1 MKQFYYRS
9 VPGFLLSLA
18 LMYPARAADNA
29 PTVDSILDKFVEV
42 SGGKSALEKIKSRTI
57 KGELEMLGS
66 TSDWVMSAKA
76 PNKQFSEFN
85 NPAFGAVVEGFD
97 GTVAWSRNQ
106 GGVRVKEGEE
116 LAKLKRDADFYR
128 DLNLKTL
135 YPDLAYK
142 GTDKVDGEEV
152 RALESKPSAS
162 SKERF
167 SFSTKSGLLVLQES
181 EFEGPQGK
189 LSVRVRVDDYRVVDG
204 IKYPHSLK
212 FRIDAGGQEF
222 EFGIKVKEVKHNVS
236 LEDAKF
242 AKPNS

>member
-18 LMYPARAADNA
+18 LLLTARAADNA
-29 PTVDSILDKFVEV
+29 PTVDSILNKFVEA
-42 SGGKSALEKIKSRTI
+42 SGGKGALEKIKSRTI
-57 KGELEMLGS
+57 KGELELLGS
-66 TSDWVMSAKA
+66 TSDWMMSSKA

-85 NPAFGAVVEGFD
+85 SPTFGAVADGFD
-97 GTVAWSRNQ
+97 GAVAWSRNQ
-106 GGVRVKEGEE
+106 AGVRVKEGEE

-152 RALESKPSAS
+152 HALESKPSSA

-167 SFSTKSGLLVLQES
+167 SFGAKSGLLVLQES

-189 LSVRVRVDDYRVVDG
+189 LGVRFQMSDYRAVDG
-204 IKYPHSLK
+204 IKYPHSMK
-212 FRIDAGGQEF
+212 FKIDAGGQEF
-222 EFGIKVKEVKHNVS
+222 EFAIKVKEVKHDVTI
-236 LEDAKF
+236 EEAKF
-242 AKPNS
+242 AKPNP